1 MIIAGRAT
9 DTAVIAAAALRRG
22 CPPGPTWHAAK
33 TAECGGQCTTN
44 PRGGGVLVEIDDDG
58 FTVEPL
64 ELTSAC
70 TPLSVAAHMIYENAN
85 PNTMREP
92 SGTLDVTDGVYEPL
106 DERRVRVTG
115 SRSRPSR
122 TR

>member
-1 MIIAGRAT
+1 MGAT
-9 DTAVIAAAALRRG
+9 AIPRNVFRQLA
-22 CPPGPTWHAAK
+22 
-33 TAECGGQCTTN
+33 AECGGQCTSN

-64 ELTSAC
+64 ELTSAA

-92 SGTLDVTDGVYEPL
+92 SGTLDVSQAMYEAL
-106 DERRVRVTG
+106 DDCASHGRTCAW
-115 SRSRPSR
+115 SRSEHQ
-122 TR
+122 